1 MAKKT
6 KTDYQRVT
14 TNFQNLRHFIED
26 LKTQMALDLPNV
38 YSRLNQ
44 ADQDQGQGFVSDLFW
59 SAFNLI
65 TTIETLQGKEV
76 IAWIL
81 GAFIQ
86 DIHDNIGNYPSL
98 DKQMDK
104 FTERFSETLRCIE
117 DQIAPIISD
126 PKSNWDKVFT
136 YGQHSVKVSDFD
148 TFDFVYGGV
157 DYQKAE
163 DVVQSQC
170 KMLAVKNCFPYDR
183 WKIAF
188 WFGESPQSNPC
199 KRCSWGCDGYED
211 ERGFLEDIN
220 APIYDNEGHLI
231 AKDGYEYCQKLLEIK
246 PSYFYV
252 LEPFAAINCRF
263 PQYTDPDDIRNKYPN
278 GAYINE
284 YLMLQ
289 GRDNFLN
296 TWTEFDDDVAKWMF
310 SDMDG
315 FVDRND
321 FYYNWGLDASNCIW
335 KRQYNPDPNQKVN
348 DNWVTKVVKYFNL
361 WFKY

>member
-1 MAKKT
+1 MLKNS

-14 TNFQNLRHFIED
+14 TNFQTLRQFIED
-26 LKTQMALDLPNV
+26 LKTQMALDLPDV
-38 YSRLNQ
+38 YRRLDE
-44 ADQDQGQGFVSDLFW
+44 ADKDEGQGFVSDLFW

-117 DQIAPIISD
+117 DQIAPIISF
-126 PKSNWDKVFT
+126 PEQNWNKVFT
-136 YGQHSVKVSDFD
+136 YGNHSVKVSDFN

-163 DVVQSQC
+163 DVVQDQC

-183 WKIAF
+183 WKVSF

-211 ERGFLEDIN
+211 SRGFLEDIN
-220 APIYDNEGHLI
+220 APIYDLEGHLV
-231 AKDGYEYCQKLLEIK
+231 AKDGYEYIQKLLEVK

-252 LEPFAAINCRF
+252 LESVSAINCRF
-263 PQYTDPDDIRNKYPN
+263 AQYTNPDDIRNKYPN

-284 YLMLQ
+284 YLILE

-310 SDMDG
+310 KDMNG

-321 FYYNWGLDASNCIW
+321 FYYNWGLDASGCIW
-335 KRQYNPDPNQKVN
+335 KRQYNPDPNWISKI
-348 DNWVTKVVKYFNL
+348 VKYFKS
-361 WFKY
+361 WFK

>member
-1 MAKKT
+1 MAKKI

-126 PKSNWDKVFT
+126 PISNWDKVFT
-136 YGQHSVKVSDFD
+136 YGQHSVKISDFD

-163 DVVQSQC
+163 DVV
-170 KMLAVKNCFPYDR
+170 
-183 WKIAF
+183 
-188 WFGESPQSNPC
+188 G
-199 KRCSWGCDGYED
+199 
-211 ERGFLEDIN
+211 
-220 APIYDNEGHLI
+220 
-231 AKDGYEYCQKLLEIK
+231 
-246 PSYFYV
+246 
-252 LEPFAAINCRF
+252 
-263 PQYTDPDDIRNKYPN
+263 
-278 GAYINE
+278 
-284 YLMLQ
+284 
-289 GRDNFLN
+289 
-296 TWTEFDDDVAKWMF
+296 DVM
-310 SDMDG
+310 
-315 FVDRND
+315 
-321 FYYNWGLDASNCIW
+321 
-335 KRQYNPDPNQKVN
+335 
-348 DNWVTKVVKYFNL
+348 VTKMKEDS
-361 WFKY
+361 

>member
-1 MAKKT
+1 MAKKI

-14 TNFQNLRHFIED
+14 TNFQTLRQFIED

-44 ADQDQGQGFVSDLFW
+44 ADQDQGQGFISDLFW

-86 DIHDNIGNYPSL
+86 DIHDNISNYPSL

-148 TFDFVYGGV
+148 TFDFEDFGLNVEDKTSAISEKTAAFDEFENIYLFKPTWDNGQL
-157 DYQKAE
+157 YAILLNKINEISYKQLPKSSQKE
-163 DVVQSQC
+163 
-170 KMLAVKNCFPYDR
+170 
-183 WKIAF
+183 
-188 WFGESPQSNPC
+188 
-199 KRCSWGCDGYED
+199 
-211 ERGFLEDIN
+211 EDI
-220 APIYDNEGHLI
+220 IYKI
-231 AKDGYEYCQKLLEIK
+231 
-246 PSYFYV
+246 
-252 LEPFAAINCRF
+252 IN
-263 PQYTDPDDIRNKYPN
+263 D
-278 GAYINE
+278 
-284 YLMLQ
+284 
-289 GRDNFLN
+289 
-296 TWTEFDDDVAKWMF
+296 
-310 SDMDG
+310 S
-315 FVDRND
+315 
-321 FYYNWGLDASNCIW
+321 
-335 KRQYNPDPNQKVN
+335 
-348 DNWVTKVVKYFNL
+348 
-361 WFKY
+361 

>member
-1 MAKKT
+1 MAKKI

-86 DIHDNIGNYPSL
+86 DIHDNTGKYPSL
-98 DKQMDK
+98 DKEIDQ
-104 FTERFSETLRCIE
+104 FVERFTTTLNAIE
-117 DQIAPIISD
+117 DKIAPIISNPEEHYND
-126 PKSNWDKVFT
+126 IWIYDK
-136 YGQHSVKVSDFD
+136 YAIKVSDFD

-163 DVVQSQC
+163 DVVQAQC

-211 ERGFLEDIN
+211 VRGFLEDVN

-252 LEPFAAINCRF
+252 LEPFKAQNCRF
-263 PQYTDPDDIRNKYPN
+263 AQYTDPDDIRSKYPN

-310 SDMDG
+310 SDMGG

-335 KRQYNPDPNQKVN
+335 KRQYNPDPNQKVS
-348 DNWVTKVVKYFNL
+348 DNWIKRMVKYFNI